1 MLRCNSMNCNDPNAT
16 HHAACD
22 CRETAHAAEV
32 ERLTADLADARKQL
46 AIDLTL
52 HDQVAEL
59 ADARLMLRALTRQ
72 DPGDY
77 IWHASKC
84 LNETLGRAW
93 RWRRGRVGYRTTQ
106 HMWEIPRT
114 GPVPEI
120 NDEVRDA
127 MRASLGES

>member
-1 MLRCNSMNCNDPNAT
+1 MNCNDPNAT

-22 CRETAHAAEV
+22 CREDAHAAEV
-32 ERLTADLADARKQL
+32 AELRRDLRCLEYELEGDIRARNL
-46 AIDLTL
+46 
-52 HDQVAEL
+52 EL

-72 DPGDY
+72 DRGDY